1 MGGRREQR
9 IASMARRRQRW
20 MDETLRQRAEAME
33 DEGVSG
39 VELELR
45 RIRFVLSWI
54 AVVLTAIVV
63 VVVLGLGAR

>member
-1 MGGRREQR
+1 
-9 IASMARRRQRW
+9 
-20 MDETLRQRAEAME
+20 MDESMRQRAEAME

-54 AVVLTAIVV
+54 AVLLALLCAGLVLA
-63 VVVLGLGAR
+63 LGR